1 MKKEQIK
8 EIIFFLI
15 FLYEEFFIVPA
26 KKILSF
32 LKGKLVYNKV
42 LNFFSRNFFLLVIF
56 IILTGI
62 IAETNAFIGSFLI
75 LKGHVILGVFFY
87 LLKLLMLIPVI
98 DLFKRNKKIIL
109 KIKIFKILY
118 FYYIKFEHLPI
129 FKK

>member
-1 MKKEQIK
+1 M
-8 EIIFFLI
+8 LI
-15 FLYEEFFIVPA
+15 
-26 KKILSF
+26 
-32 LKGKLVYNKV
+32 
-42 LNFFSRNFFLLVIF
+42 IF

-62 IAETNAFIGSFLI
+62 IAEINAFIGSFLI
-75 LKGHVILGVFFY
+75 LKGDVILGVFFY

-129 FKK
+129 FQKVRKIKRKMKEKIKNFLKRLDKKKKNK